1 MTNIDQPLYERIK
14 EWIKSTYN
22 IKSETISPNKETCF
36 FIPKLNPKEAF
47 NWGVMSQK
55 IIDVFH
61 VFDSLLDEKAGLG
74 RKKCIDAFKSQGKQ
88 SNRIFF

>member
-61 VFDSLLDEKAGLG
+61 VEPTIATSALIKFIEEEV
-74 RKKCIDAFKSQGKQ
+74 R
-88 SNRIFF
+88 